1 MKFNVNSLKG
11 RVLFL
16 ALFFILL
23 FTTYSIYILYQTYT
37 IKKTFYILSKNA
49 EPSITLTFVAL
60 FNFGAS
66 LSTINEYASKN
77 DTTGYYEGISK
88 NITSS
93 KGLVEQIEKYCDT
106 LGISNN
112 KNIYDSVMV
121 NIDSFYKSMYKQVCL
136 IQNKKMSIEARA
148 KLDSTIKANY
158 VNDVHP
164 KYWKL
169 NNSMFEYLHSFREIK
184 ENINAE
190 LSNRI
195 ANILITITIL
205 VLSAIAISILL
216 LLNTNKFINNSIN
229 KIISHIK
236 KVSVGQ
242 LIILQ
247 DNSKNEA
254 AEVISATNI
263 LAHNLQ
269 NASEFASHI
278 GKGDFNFDFKP
289 SSEHDVLGKSLVTMR
304 NELQSFK
311 IEDDQRFWV
320 NQGFAKF
327 GEVLRTYNN
336 DLSLLSEKFVSE
348 LVKYLD
354 ANQGTLFVLNNE
366 TENEYLELTACYAYS
381 KKKFLDEKVEI
392 GDGLVGQVYLEGEYV
407 YLTDIPEDYIKITS
421 GLGEALPTSV
431 LIMPA
436 KIEDVVLGVI
446 EIASFDE
453 LPQYKIDFIN
463 KLGEDLASVLQNV
476 RNNEKTKML
485 VSQLQ
490 ERSEQM
496 NSQEEELRQNME
508 ELIATQE
515 EMIRKEKEYI
525 DEIESLKIEVKKLKS
540 S

>member
-1 MKFNVNSLKG
+1 MKFNINSLKG

-23 FTTYSIYILYQTYT
+23 FASYSIYILYQTYT
-37 IKKTFYILSKNA
+37 IKKTFYTLSKNA
-49 EPSITLTFVAL
+49 EPSITLTFVTL

-77 DTTGYYEGISK
+77 DTTGYYVGISK
-88 NITSS
+88 NIISS
-93 KGLVEQIEKYCDT
+93 KVLVEQIGKYCDT
-106 LGISNN
+106 LGITNN
-112 KNIYDSVMV
+112 KNFYDSVMV
-121 NIDSFYKSMYKQVCL
+121 NINSFYSALNKHISLV
-136 IQNKKMSIEARA
+136 QNKKMSIEARA

-164 KYWKL
+164 KFWKL
-169 NNSMFEYLHSFREIK
+169 NGSMFDYLNSFRDMK
-184 ENINAE
+184 ENINTE

-229 KIISHIK
+229 KIISHIR

-242 LIILQ
+242 LIILH

-254 AEVISATNI
+254 AEVISATNV
-263 LAHNLQ
+263 LAQNLQ

-311 IEDDQRFWV
+311 IEDEQRFWV

-327 GEVLRTYNN
+327 GEILRTYNN

-348 LVKYLD
+348 LVKYLG

-366 TENEYLELTACYAYS
+366 TVNEYLELTACYAYN
-381 KKKFLDEKVEI
+381 KKKFLESKVEI

-407 YLTDIPEDYIKITS
+407 YLTDIPQDYIKITS
-421 GLGEALPTSV
+421 GLGEALPTCV

-436 KIEDVVLGVI
+436 KIEENVLGVI
-446 EIASFDE
+446 EIASFEE
-453 LPQYKIDFIN
+453 LPQYRIDFIK

-485 VSQLQ
+485 VGQLQ

-496 NSQEEELRQNME
+496 HSQEEELRQNME